1 MKGMVFTE
9 FMDMVEQQFSPELMD
24 EVIAAAA
31 PPNGGA
37 YTAVGQY
44 DHHELVKM
52 VIELSQRTGVAVPDL
67 VRAFGEYLFG
77 RFHQGYPHLFEG
89 MDSAFRMLSSI
100 ESIIHPEVRKLY
112 PDARPPRFDIAGDG
126 VDTLEMTYRSD
137 RHFGDLAEGLIRAC
151 IAHFGE
157 HISIRREDLPAAS
170 GSVIRFVLTRE
181 AAGA

>member
-9 FMDMVEQQFSPELMD
+9 FIDMVEQRYSPALMD
-24 EVIAAAA
+24 EIIEAAA

-44 DHHELVKM
+44 DHQELVRM
-52 VIELSQRTGVAVPDL
+52 VIELSARTGVAIPDL
-67 VRAFGEYLFG
+67 VRTFGEYLFV
-77 RFHQGYPHLFEG
+77 RFHQGYPHLFAG
-89 MDSAFRMLSSI
+89 MDSAFQMLSSI

-112 PDARPPRFDIAGDG
+112 PDARPPRFDIGGDG
-126 VDTLEMTYRSD
+126 INTLEMTYRSD

-151 IAHFGE
+151 IAHFDE
-157 HISIRREDLPAAS
+157 RISLARETVVDTP

-181 AAGA
+181 QA

>member
-9 FMDMVEQQFSPELMD
+9 FIDMVEQRFSPDLMD
-24 EVIAAAA
+24 EVIEAAA

-52 VIELSQRTGVAVPDL
+52 VVELSARTGVAVPDL
-67 VRAFGEYLFG
+67 VRTFGEYLFG
-77 RFHQGYPHLFEG
+77 RFHQGYPHLFAG
-89 MDSAFRMLSSI
+89 MGSAFQMLSSI

-112 PDARPPRFDIAGDG
+112 PDARPPRFDIGGDG
-126 VDTLEMTYRSD
+126 VNVLEMTYRSD

-151 IAHFGE
+151 IAHFDE
-157 HISIRREDLPAAS
+157 RISLVRETLVEAP

-181 AAGA
+181 TA

>member
-1 MKGMVFTE
+1 MVFTE
-9 FMDMVEQQFSPELMD
+9 FIDMVEQRFSPELMD
-24 EVIAAAA
+24 EVIEAAA

-52 VIELSQRTGVAVPDL
+52 VVELSARTGVAIPDL
-67 VRAFGEYLFG
+67 VRTFGEYLFG

-89 MDSAFRMLSSI
+89 MGSAFQMLSSI

-112 PDARPPRFDIAGDG
+112 PDARPPHFDIGGDG
-126 VDTLEMTYRSD
+126 VNTLEMTYRSD

-151 IAHFGE
+151 IEHFDE
-157 HISIRREDLPAAS
+157 RIALAREDLVDAP
-170 GSVIRFVLTRE
+170 GSVIRFVLTRQN
-181 AAGA
+181 A